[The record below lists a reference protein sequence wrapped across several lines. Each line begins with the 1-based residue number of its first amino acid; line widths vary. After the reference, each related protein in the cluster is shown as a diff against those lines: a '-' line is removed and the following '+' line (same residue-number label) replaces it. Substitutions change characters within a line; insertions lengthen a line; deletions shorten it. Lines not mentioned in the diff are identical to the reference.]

1 MAGLHRACWMTCL
14 LVVIAAM
21 LEIILGVCIISEVD
35 HAALGRLYLGLGV
48 ITLLGLHEL
57 FSPVRR
63 G

>member
-1 MAGLHRACWMTCL
+1 MAGLHRTCWITCL

-21 LEIILGVCIISEVD
+21 LEIVLGVCIINDVD
-35 HAALGRLYLGLGV
+35 HAALGRLYLGLSA

-57 FSPVRR
+57 CLPSGR